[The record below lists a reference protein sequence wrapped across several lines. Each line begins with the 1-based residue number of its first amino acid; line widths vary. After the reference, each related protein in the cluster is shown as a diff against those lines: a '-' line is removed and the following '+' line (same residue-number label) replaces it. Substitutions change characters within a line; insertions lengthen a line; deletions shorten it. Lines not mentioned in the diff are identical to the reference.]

1 MRKEISS
8 SLLQEHK
15 DKNEKMTDSITLS
28 NNMNA
33 ENESIKLCLKK
44 DIIQE
49 KAVLKKNFTNN
60 KVYTVAQLKPNKNVK
75 IIPLLNDPKV

>member
-49 KAVLKKNFTNN
+49 KVVLKKNFTNN

>member
-28 NNMNA
+28 NNMNT

-60 KVYTVAQLKPNKNVK
+60 KVYTVA
-75 IIPLLNDPKV
+75 

>member
-1 MRKEISS
+1 
-8 SLLQEHK
+8 
-15 DKNEKMTDSITLS
+15 MTDSITLS
-28 NNMNA
+28 NNMNT

-60 KVYTVAQLKPNKNVK
+60 KVYTVDQLKPNKNVK